1 MINKRFG
8 KYPNATDFDTYI
20 HRPVLDEATHYE
32 LPLSD
37 PSETSPADAYQAREI
52 NHADFHSPSAFS
64 VNRKNNLKT
73 IS

>member
-1 MINKRFG
+1 MIKKRIG

-37 PSETSPADAYQAREI
+37 PSETSPADAYQARELSSD
-52 NHADFHSPSAFS
+52 HHSPSAFS

-73 IS
+73 TS